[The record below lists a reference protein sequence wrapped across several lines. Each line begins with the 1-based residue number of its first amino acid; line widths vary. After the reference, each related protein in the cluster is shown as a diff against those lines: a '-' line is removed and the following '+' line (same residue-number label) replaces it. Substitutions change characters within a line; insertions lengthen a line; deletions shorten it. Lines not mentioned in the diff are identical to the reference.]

1 MHELEKALKTLLSSE
16 EYSITAV
23 RKAARKAASL
33 EDALTIYRELTQRTA
48 SPDLVDW
55 QNYQAC
61 LYRYDFNAK
70 CRAELGEAPDVLT
83 GLACRDS
90 KSEYML
96 YTQQME
102 EAAKQSQQ
110 YLEGAR
116 RWAKLTNT
124 KLREL

>member
-1 MHELEKALKTLLSSE
+1 MNELEKALKTLLSE

-23 RKAARKAASL
+23 RKAARKATSL
-33 EDALTIYRELTQRTA
+33 EEALTIYRKLTQHTV

-55 QNYQAC
+55 QNYQEC
-61 LYRYDFNAK
+61 LYRYGFNAR

-90 KSEYML
+90 KDEYML
-96 YTQQME
+96 YTKHME

>member
-1 MHELEKALKTLLSSE
+1 MNELEKALKAVLSNE

-33 EDALTIYRELTQRTA
+33 EEALIIYRELTQHTA

-55 QNYQAC
+55 QNYQAS
-61 LYRYDFNAK
+61 LSRYDFNAK

-83 GLACRDS
+83 GLACRDT
-90 KSEYML
+90 KEEYLL
-96 YTQQME
+96 YTQHMQR
-102 EAAKQSQQ
+102 AAEQAQQ